1 VAPVLS
7 MVAMVED
14 EASARDRIAF
24 LGHSTLRIGLGGE
37 SLLTD
42 PLLRARV
49 AHLRRYA
56 PEPGPAGRAA
66 TSAVLLSHAHQD
78 HLDLPSL
85 RALGLQTPIFV
96 PPGAG
101 GWMRRRGFAEVTEL
115 GVGEEATLGAVS
127 VRAVAAEHDGR
138 RYPFGPRSA
147 SIGYVVSGASTVY
160 FAGDTGLFEGMAELA
175 GQIDVALFPVAGWGR
190 TLGPGHMN
198 PLDAARA
205 TALVRPGIA
214 IPIHWGTFRPIGPP
228 GRGLTLGER
237 PAREFERHVRELAPE
252 SEVRLLAPGE
262 ETDL

>member
-1 VAPVLS
+1 
-7 MVAMVED
+7 MVAMIEA

-24 LGHSTLRIGLGGE
+24 LGHSTLRIDLAGE

-42 PLLRARV
+42 PLLRPRV

-56 PEPGPAGRAA
+56 PEPEPRQAPN

-85 RALGLQTPIFV
+85 RALGRDTPIFV
-96 PPGAG
+96 APGAG
-101 GWMRRRGFAEVTEL
+101 SWMRRRGFSEVTEL
-115 GVGEEATLGAVS
+115 GVGEEARLGPLA

-147 SIGYVVSGASTVY
+147 SVGYLVSGPHTVY

-175 GQIDVALFPVAGWGR
+175 GTIDAALLPVAGWGR
-190 TLGPGHMN
+190 TLGPGHMG

-205 TALVRPGIA
+205 AALVRARIA
-214 IPIHWGTFRPIGPP
+214 IPIHWGTFRPIGPV
-228 GRGLTLGER
+228 RAGLKIGEG
-237 PAREFERHVRELAPE
+237 PAREFAAHAAELAPE

-262 ETDL
+262 ETEL